1 MRTVRYA
8 LLLVLMTLVRIEAE
22 STPKMKEL
30 EAAQERLKHVGDHV
44 DRNGNRIDREKDPW
58 VLAGHRRTQLSIDPK
73 AELVATP
80 TQSTAV
86 ARPIPVETPTPPYP
100 VITTQEEYD
109 RLPVGISFLWRDKL
123 LKKQTPTPHVAP
135 VTTPV
140 ITLLLI
146 AIVIVLLVW
155 KTTFFWLKPK
165 AYPQR
170 EPVERHPQIHSDYG
184 HYQLALKRWEG
195 DRQVFEKSE
204 SDRLAALGA
213 WASKGGPLTALAFLV
228 GVVVTIFAANR
239 VGSGAG
245 WAAGLGCLISVGAVM
260 IAEEHFRRWRHHVLF
275 VRQEF
280 SEPAP
285 IYVPPAQPPPRN
297 EPSLERTRVD
307 PSIEKVTTMRQ
318 AYANLGIA
326 PGRISID
333 EVRKIYRNLQKQYHP
348 DRVAH
353 LGKEIQE
360 LAARRALSF
369 NLAMK
374 FVEENYKKRS

>member
-8 LLLVLMTLVRIEAE
+8 LLLVLMALVRIEAE
-22 STPKMKEL
+22 SSPEMKKF
-30 EAAQERLKHVGDHV
+30 AQERLKHVGDHV
-44 DRNGNRIDREKDPW
+44 DGNGNRIDREKDPL
-58 VLAGHRRTQLSIDPK
+58 VLAGHRPAEPSVAPK
-73 AELVATP
+73 ADLVATP

-86 ARPIPVETPTPPYP
+86 VRPMPAKTPTPAYP

-109 RLPVGISFLWRDKL
+109 RLPVGTFFLWRGKL
-123 LKKQTPTPHVAP
+123 LKKQTSTQHVAP
-135 VTTPV
+135 ITTPV
-140 ITLLLI
+140 ITLLLV
-146 AIVIVLLVW
+146 AGVIVLLLW
-155 KTTFFWLKPK
+155 KTVFLWLKPK
-165 AYPQR
+165 VYPQR
-170 EPVERHPQIHSDYG
+170 EPIERRPQIHSDHG
-184 HYQLALKRWEG
+184 HYQLALKRWEA

-204 SDRLAALGA
+204 SDRLTALGA
-213 WASKGGPLTALAFLV
+213 WASNGGPLTALAFLV
-228 GVVVTIFAANR
+228 GIVVTIFAANR

-245 WAAGLGCLISVGAVM
+245 WGTGIGCLVAVGAVRS
-260 IAEEHFRRWRHHVLF
+260 AEEHFRRRRYQALF

-280 SEPAP
+280 KEPAP
-285 IYVPPAQPPPRN
+285 VYVPPAQHPTRN
-297 EPSLERTRVD
+297 EPPPESKRVD

-360 LAARRALSF
+360 LAARKALSF

>member
-8 LLLVLMTLVRIEAE
+8 LLLVLMALVRIEAE
-22 STPKMKEL
+22 SSPEMKEF
-30 EAAQERLKHVGDHV
+30 EAAQERLKHVGDHL
-44 DRNGNRIDREKDPW
+44 DRIDRGPW
-58 VLAGHRRTQLSIDPK
+58 VLASHRAVEPSVAPK
-73 AELVATP
+73 AELVATH
-80 TQSTAV
+80 TESTPV
-86 ARPIPVETPTPPYP
+86 ARPMPVKTPTPAHP

-109 RLPVGISFLWRDKL
+109 RLAVGTFFLWRGKL
-123 LKKQTPTPHVAP
+123 LKKQTSTPHVAP
-135 VTTPV
+135 ITTPV
-140 ITLLLI
+140 ITFLLV
-146 AIVIVLLVW
+146 AGVIVLLVW
-155 KTTFFWLKPK
+155 KTAFVWLKPK
-165 AYPQR
+165 VYPRR
-170 EPVERHPQIHSDYG
+170 EPIERRPQIHSDHG
-184 HYQLALKRWEG
+184 HYLLSLKRWEG
-195 DRQVFEKSE
+195 DRQVFEKCE
-204 SDRLAALGA
+204 NDRLTALGA

-228 GVVVTIFAANR
+228 GIVVTIFAANR
-239 VGSGAG
+239 VGSGAAWG
-245 WAAGLGCLISVGAVM
+245 TGIGCLVAVGAVRS
-260 IAEEHFRRWRHHVLF
+260 AEEHFRRWRHQTLF

-285 IYVPPAQPPPRN
+285 VYIPSAQPPLRS
-297 EPSLERTRVD
+297 EPPPESKRVD

-318 AYANLGIA
+318 AYANLGIS

-360 LAARRALSF
+360 LAARKALSF